1 MKMAVAA
8 TGCERLKWVRL
19 ALAWHDLAL
28 GQSRFALPKASLVP
42 AGARP
47 GS

>member
-1 MKMAVAA
+1 MKMAAA
-8 TGCERLKWVRL
+8 TNGCERLKWVRL
-19 ALAWHDLAL
+19 ALAWHKLAV

-42 AGARP
+42 AGART